1 MKIFAFLFFIGLTL
15 SAAHAQSTGGSMQ
28 SAGGSGMTMPTCKA
42 GDPVVGVNT
51 QTKMYMTRSQM
62 QSRMGGMSPAQRQTT
77 MQKHHVKLMCK
88 SDAEAMGAKPMTGA
102 GQ

>member
-1 MKIFAFLFFIGLTL
+1 MRIFAFLFFICFTL
-15 SAAHAQSTGGSMQ
+15 SAAYAQSTGSMQ
-28 SAGGSGMTMPTCKA
+28 SGAMTKPTCKT

-51 QTKMYMTRSQM
+51 QTKMYMTSDQLKAKM
-62 QSRMGGMSPAQRQTT
+62 SGMSPQQKQSA

-88 SDAEAMGAKPMTGA
+88 SDADAMGAKPVS